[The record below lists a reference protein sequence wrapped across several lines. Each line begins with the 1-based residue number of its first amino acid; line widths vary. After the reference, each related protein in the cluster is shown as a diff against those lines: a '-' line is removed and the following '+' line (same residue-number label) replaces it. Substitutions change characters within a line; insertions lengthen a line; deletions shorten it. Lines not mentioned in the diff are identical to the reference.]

1 MKCQCLR
8 CTVNMMVEEV
18 SRYNVEGFFFNLDL
32 AFPSFAFFLF
42 IQTLM
47 LPSLVTRLTRRVP
60 LVKQELLTLPEHMSS
75 PPVISGVR
83 VTRSLVLC
91 VCFVD
96 RCLFFCYFSFG
107 HCVVWTSKYGFSLP
121 LKLFYQK
128 Q

>member
-8 CTVNMMVEEV
+8 CTVNMMVEEA

-47 LPSLVTRLTRRVP
+47 LPSLVTRLTRRMP
-60 LVKQELLTLPEHMSS
+60 LVEQELLTIPKHVSS

-96 RCLFFCYFSFG
+96 RCLFFCSFSLG
-107 HCVVWTSKYGFSLP
+107 HCVVCSS
-121 LKLFYQK
+121 
-128 Q
+128 